1 MHYTA
6 EHSVENL
13 LFVAR
18 NLIKAKASSLQ
29 IKRAPPRPLI
39 RMSFSSRNDA
49 CAFSLDDC
57 ERPCKLSG
65 RGGRHDKIG
74 INSSSGRPKATL
86 AQERHRK
93 SRKCCFRGDTDSKT
107 NAYRYRQMAQ
117 RDEKLWI
124 YSAAGWR
131 QRCVRAYFGSRE

>member
-74 INSSSGRPKATL
+74 INSSSGRPKAAL
-86 AQERHRK
+86 VQARHRK
-93 SRKCCFRGDTDSKT
+93 GRQCCFRGDAGSFGTAGQSGTKG
-107 NAYRYRQMAQ
+107 
-117 RDEKLWI
+117 LWFVHCEG
-124 YSAAGWR
+124 A
-131 QRCVRAYFGSRE
+131 VRATGQKSKDGKRG